1 MVKYYLNNTLWET
14 SVAIVT
20 AAFGMTTLKMVAALI
35 INIAF
40 QQQLL
45 DFLEL
50 PLSVII
56 LRHFLP
62 FLSK

>member
-40 QQQLL
+40 QQ
-45 DFLEL
+45 
-50 PLSVII
+50 
-56 LRHFLP
+56 
-62 FLSK
+62 